1 MFTHVLRVLSLI
13 GFTFLVGCGGGGEKS
28 SVQVGNLVYTAHD
41 FSLSPSAIKGAYAS
55 TQLSLYVKEQAGNQ
69 IRAYNNAVVTFESP
83 CLLDGRARVS
93 ATQVVNGV
101 YSASYT
107 NMGCSGVDIIKANIS
122 AAGAIINPI
131 EQVLT
136 ITDVVPLTGELTVTA
151 ANTNVA
157 ADGATQTAI
166 RVLVTRALAFG
177 EESTQPL
184 VGALVNFST
193 TLGTLSSTTAITDMN
208 GYATVFLIADT
219 QPGTAIVSASS
230 GGYVRTVSVGF
241 GSLTPPERIIASAT
255 PGRVNPGGTATITST
270 VLDATGSGVPNVK
283 LVFELTN
290 NVSGGRLSSF
300 SAVTNSQGIA
310 SIDYVAGNTITDT
323 QSVATGGAVV
333 WVAGYDVISINTNNG
348 IKKDVGVRVNN
359 DVTNFNTLIF
369 TTGGSEAPADGQ
381 TKVLL
386 EARVVGGD
394 QRPLLEEEVRFTTT
408 LGTLVDLDDSTK
420 STDVTGSDGVAR
432 LYLKVDPVVADTD
445 VKVSA
450 SYKGVISTQSITFY
464 PNP

>member
-1 MFTHVLRVLSLI
+1 MVVRVLVLRK
-13 GFTFLVGCGGGGEKS
+13 F
-28 SVQVGNLVYTAHD
+28 Y
-41 FSLSPSAIKGAYAS
+41 
-55 TQLSLYVKEQAGNQ
+55 
-69 IRAYNNAVVTFESP
+69 R
-83 CLLDGRARVS
+83 
-93 ATQVVNGV
+93 
-101 YSASYT
+101 ASYT

-348 IKKDVGVRVNN
+348 VSKTVNVRVNN
-359 DVTNFNTLIF
+359 DVTSFNTLTF
-369 TTGGSEAPADGQ
+369 TTGGGSVPA
-381 TKVLL
+381 TSSVKVLL
-386 EARVVGGD
+386 QARVVDGNQQPVAG
-394 QRPLLEEEVRFTTT
+394 QLVTYTTT
-408 LGTLVDLDDSTK
+408 LGTLVDINGNAQTTALTG
-420 STDVTGSDGVAR
+420 TDGIAR
-432 LYLKVDPVVADTD
+432 LYLTVASVVAETD
-445 VKVSA
+445 VIVSA
-450 SYKGVISTQSITFY
+450 SYNGVISTQSINFY

>member
-1 MFTHVLRVLSLI
+1 M
-13 GFTFLVGCGGGGEKS
+13 
-28 SVQVGNLVYTAHD
+28 
-41 FSLSPSAIKGAYAS
+41 
-55 TQLSLYVKEQAGNQ
+55 
-69 IRAYNNAVVTFESP
+69 
-83 CLLDGRARVS
+83 
-93 ATQVVNGV
+93 
-101 YSASYT
+101 
-107 NMGCSGVDIIKANIS
+107 
-122 AAGAIINPI
+122 
-131 EQVLT
+131 
-136 ITDVVPLTGELTVTA
+136 VPLTGELTVTA

-283 LVFELTN
+283 LVFELTT

-420 STDVTGSDGVAR
+420 STAVTGSDGVAR

>member
-1 MFTHVLRVLSLI
+1 MVVRVLVLRK
-13 GFTFLVGCGGGGEKS
+13 F
-28 SVQVGNLVYTAHD
+28 Y
-41 FSLSPSAIKGAYAS
+41 
-55 TQLSLYVKEQAGNQ
+55 
-69 IRAYNNAVVTFESP
+69 R
-83 CLLDGRARVS
+83 
-93 ATQVVNGV
+93 
-101 YSASYT
+101 ASYT

-122 AAGAIINPI
+122 AAGAVINPI

-193 TLGTLSSTTAITDMN
+193 TLGTLSSTT
-208 GYATVFLIADT
+208 
-219 QPGTAIVSASS
+219 
-230 GGYVRTVSVGF
+230 
-241 GSLTPPERIIASAT
+241 

-283 LVFELTN
+283 LVFELTT

-333 WVAGYDVISINTNNG
+333 WVAGYDVISINTNNR

-386 EARVVGGD
+386 EAREVDGD
-394 QRPLLEEEVRFTTT
+394 QRSVVGEEVRFTTT

-420 STDVTGSDGVAR
+420 SAAVTGSDGVAR
-432 LYLKVDPVVADTD
+432 LYLKVDPVAADTD
-445 VKVSA
+445 VKVNA
-450 SYKGVISTQSITFY
+450 SYKGVISTQSIIFY

>member
-1 MFTHVLRVLSLI
+1 MVVRVLVLRK
-13 GFTFLVGCGGGGEKS
+13 F
-28 SVQVGNLVYTAHD
+28 Y
-41 FSLSPSAIKGAYAS
+41 
-55 TQLSLYVKEQAGNQ
+55 
-69 IRAYNNAVVTFESP
+69 R
-83 CLLDGRARVS
+83 
-93 ATQVVNGV
+93 
-101 YSASYT
+101 ASYT

-122 AAGAIINPI
+122 AAGAVINPI

-157 ADGATQTAI
+157 ADGATQTVI

-193 TLGTLSSTTAITDMN
+193 TLGTLSSTT
-208 GYATVFLIADT
+208 
-219 QPGTAIVSASS
+219 
-230 GGYVRTVSVGF
+230 
-241 GSLTPPERIIASAT
+241 

-283 LVFELTN
+283 LVFELTT

-386 EARVVGGD
+386 EAREVDGD
-394 QRPLLEEEVRFTTT
+394 QRPVVGEEVRFTTT

-420 STDVTGSDGVAR
+420 SAAVTGSDGVAR
-432 LYLKVDPVVADTD
+432 LYLKVDPVAADTD
-445 VKVSA
+445 VKVNA
-450 SYKGVISTQSITFY
+450 SYKGVISTQSIIFY